1 MYKDAFAI
9 LLAAYHP
16 NIKLLGI
23 TSVFGNSSIEL
34 VPASPRHEASI

>member
-23 TSVFGNSSIEL
+23 TSVFGNASIEL
-34 VPASPRHEASI
+34 VPASPRQKECV